1 MSLILLPPKINKNK
15 TKKLDEA
22 IEKSFSEIKKIYN
35 VEPSKIEEYIE
46 QNFEKLSFA
55 LFNFLLSID
64 AFKIIETMD
73 KTEVKDFISDI
84 ESGKIG
90 SSYDKEILN
99 KIADAYSLED
109 FNETPFFEV
118 IKSGADLNSK
128 LEIFYSK
135 LKAAGFDANEFIK
148 LSERIAITFYALL
161 YGLLKND
168 KKLEP
173 ALKVLAE
180 LFKNDVEEKDNILTL
195 LEIYSD
201 EEKRKEFEESYNEAL
216 EMMGKSA

>member
-1 MSLILLPPKINKNK
+1 MSLILL

-55 LFNFLLSID
+55 LINFLLSID
-64 AFKIIETMD
+64 AFKIIETID
-73 KTEVKDFISDI
+73 KTEVEEFISDI

-135 LKAAGFDANEFIK
+135 LKAAGFDENEFIK
-148 LSERIAITFYALL
+148 LSNRIAITFYALL

-216 EMMGKSA
+216 EMMGKSV

>member
-1 MSLILLPPKINKNK
+1 MSLILLPKINKNK
-15 TKKLDEA
+15 TKELDEA

-55 LFNFLLSID
+55 LINFLLSID
-64 AFKIIETMD
+64 AFKIIETID
-73 KTEVKDFISDI
+73 KTEVEEFISDI

-201 EEKRKEFEESYNEAL
+201 EEERKEFEESYNEAL
-216 EMMGKSA
+216 EMMGKSV

>member
-1 MSLILLPPKINKNK
+1 MSLILLPKINKNK
-15 TKKLDEA
+15 TKELDEA

-55 LFNFLLSID
+55 LINFLLSID
-64 AFKIIETMD
+64 AFKIIETID
-73 KTEVKDFISDI
+73 KTEVEEFISDI

-135 LKAAGFDANEFIK
+135 LKAAGFDENEFIK
-148 LSERIAITFYALL
+148 LSNRIAITFYALL

-216 EMMGKSA
+216 EMMGKSV

>member
-1 MSLILLPPKINKNK
+1 MSVILLPKINENK
-15 TKKLDEA
+15 TKKLDET
-22 IEKSFSEIKKIYN
+22 IEKSFSEIKEIYN

-46 QNFEKLSFA
+46 HNFEKLFFA
-55 LFNFLLSID
+55 LTNFFLSIY
-64 AFKIIETMD
+64 APKIIEKIE
-73 KTEVKDFISDI
+73 KTDLEDFISDI
-84 ESGKIG
+84 ESGQIG

-99 KIADAYSLED
+99 KIVDAYSLEV

-128 LEIFYSK
+128 LETFYSK

-148 LSERIAITFYALL
+148 LSARIVITFYALL

-180 LFKNDVEEKDNILTL
+180 MFKNNAEEKDDMLTFV
-195 LEIYSD
+195 EIYSD
-201 EEKRKEFEESYNEAL
+201 EEKRKDFEESYNEAL